1 MGTEHPQ
8 VTIGRPPEAR
18 RGAGHPRRVRAATA
32 RRPVRG
38 QCARG
43 KVAPVSDGAG
53 DWDQTVAPAPGRR
66 GHPRR
71 RIRYELVTCAR
82 QGHAVV
88 GADAARIRPGDAALA
103 RETDGVRWLRCLRC
117 DAWVPGR
124 PPGSPARDTVPDRAD
139 IVLPLR
145 GRALR
150 DRYVLRLIA
159 FDRAVHV
166 LVLSVL
172 AVAIFYFAARRGAL
186 RHDFYRILADLQ
198 GGLGGPVHNTNRGI
212 LRDLRRLFAIDNT
225 RLYLTGVV
233 VVAYA
238 LLEAVEMVGLW
249 LARRWAEYLT
259 FVATT
264 ALLPLEVYELTRS
277 LSALKTLTFVINL
290 AIVVYL
296 LLAKRL
302 FGLRGGGRAEEEERV
317 RTSGWDAI
325 DRATPPPGAPVPAPA
340 VSAATAADTAGAA
353 SAAPPPPAAEPLRS

>member
-1 MGTEHPQ
+1 MSD
-8 VTIGRPPEAR
+8 PE
-18 RGAGHPRRVRAATA
+18 
-32 RRPVRG
+32 
-38 QCARG
+38 
-43 KVAPVSDGAG
+43 G
-53 DWDQTVAPAPGRR
+53 DWDQAETPAPAPGHRGRR
-66 GHPRR
+66 RR
-71 RIRYELVTCAR
+71 RIRYELLTCAR
-82 QGHAVV
+82 RGHAVV
-88 GADAARIRPGDAALA
+88 GADAARIRPSDAALA
-103 RETDGVRWLRCLRC
+103 RESDGVRWLRCLRC

-124 PPGSPARDTVPDRAD
+124 PPASPTRDTVPDRAD
-139 IVLPLR
+139 IELPLR
-145 GRALR
+145 GRPLR

-172 AVAIFYFAARRGAL
+172 AAAIFYFAARRGAL

-198 GGLGGPVHNTNRGI
+198 GGIGGPVHNTNRGI
-212 LRDLRRLFAIDNT
+212 LRDLRRLFTIDNT

-249 LARRWAEYLT
+249 LGRRWAEYLT

-264 ALLPLEVYELTRS
+264 ALLPLEVYELSRS
-277 LSALKTLTFVINL
+277 LSALKALTFAINL

-325 DRATPPPGAPVPAPA
+325 ERATPPPGAPVPAA
-340 VSAATAADTAGAA
+340 AATPATP
-353 SAAPPPPAAEPLRS
+353 APPEPAAEPLRS